1 MRIFYNTGEDHKMKN
16 IRGGNAEKIEDVSGM
31 LINCNMLKLFKME
44 LEKITTESLNAEIA
58 SLEKELTLLKQIG
71 T

>member
-1 MRIFYNTGEDHKMKN
+1 MKN